1 MTSKRGLG
9 GTEVPRSPRRTQE
22 DPQERSPRGSPL
34 GAGPWPPGS
43 PASRAH
49 GPSARLSHQS
59 HVSPAGPQPLPS
71 PLLRLLLLSRHL
83 RPSVRE
89 PSRGWYS
96 VCPPRAGWSPAGAGA
111 RAAAPAGGGAGAL
124 RTHNAGSTSLVLR
137 PEPAWRHPRCRHRRL
152 CRWGRGRGRAR
163 SAAGPGPRPGLR
175 PVGSGRACCSEPRV
189 RRGAGAARV
198 GTPRAPGPGPAA
210 AACAVAGRPLPLPLR
225 LPPGL
230 RALPRLGEG
239 ARGVSLGGRRD

>member
-1 MTSKRGLG
+1 MGARHGAAHSGLG
-9 GTEVPRSPRRTQE
+9 
-22 DPQERSPRGSPL
+22 RGHRAHLHLGHPVRPL
-34 GAGPWPPGS
+34 GSVTNRMSPPPGHS
-43 PASRAH
+43 PCPAPSSVSSSSADT
-49 GPSARLSHQS
+49 SAR
-59 HVSPAGPQPLPS
+59 
-71 PLLRLLLLSRHL
+71 
-83 RPSVRE
+83 RE

-96 VCPPRAGWSPAGAGA
+96 VCPPHAGWSPAGAGA

-137 PEPAWRHPRCRHRRL
+137 PEPAWRHHRCRRRRL

-163 SAAGPGPRPGLR
+163 SAAGPGPGPGLR

-189 RRGAGAARV
+189 RRWAGAARV
-198 GTPRAPGPGPAA
+198 GTPRAPGPRPAA

-239 ARGVSLGGRRD
+239 ARGLSLGGRRD